1 MSSPAT
7 TPPGG
12 TRSPQPGI
20 LDESTSHHWVQQYTV
35 AFAADVGAL
44 RAALAR
50 IRALEGTDR
59 CARRVVLAMGSS
71 LLGTLATAEMP
82 AGARPFTEIEG
93 PDVEGARR
101 TAPATQDDLLVW
113 FASDAPDRNLAS
125 ARRARAEL
133 AGLAE
138 LREETPGFRYFEH
151 LDLTGFED
159 GTENPTGEERVSV
172 AVLADG
178 PGAGGSFVLA
188 QRWVH
193 DLAGFEHL
201 GVAEQER
208 VIGRTREGSVE
219 LDPLPEHCH
228 VERVVLEG
236 ELGEERQIF
245 RRSFPYGDTSE
256 LGLFFLAFAADPTVL
271 SDMLH
276 RMFGLVDGHYDR
288 LTGFSRAVSGAYYV
302 APASEVLDAALG

>member
-7 TPPGG
+7 TPTSR

-20 LDESTSHHWVQQYTV
+20 LDRTTTCHWVQQYTV
-35 AFAADVGAL
+35 SFAADVRAL
-44 RAALAR
+44 RSALAR
-50 IRALEGTDR
+50 IRALEGGDR
-59 CARRVVLAMGSS
+59 GARRVVLAMGSS

-82 AGARPFTEIEG
+82 AGARPFTLIEG
-93 PDVEGARR
+93 PEVEGARR

-113 FASDAPDRNLAS
+113 FAADTADRNLAS
-125 ARRARAEL
+125 AWRARAEL
-133 AGLAE
+133 RGLAD
-138 LREETPGFRYFEH
+138 LREETPGFRYFDH

-159 GTENPTGEERVSV
+159 GTGNPTGDECEEV
-172 AVLADG
+172 AVLAEG

-193 DLAGFEHL
+193 DLTSFEHL
-201 GVAEQER
+201 DVVDQER
-208 VIGRTREGSVE
+208 IIGRTRDGSVE

-228 VERVVLEG
+228 VERVVIEDEDDG
-236 ELGEERQIF
+236 ERQIL

-256 LGLFFLAFAADPTVL
+256 LGLFFLAFSADPTTF

-276 RMFGLVDGHYDR
+276 RMFGLADGHYDH
-288 LTGFSRAVSGAYYV
+288 LTGVSRPVSGAYYV
-302 APASEVLDAALG
+302 APAAEVLDAVLG